1 MFKKYQK
8 IHFVGIGGI
17 GMSGIAEILLTLG
30 LTVTGSDVKKSAVTQ
45 RLKRR
50 GAKIWVGHDKK
61 NVEGAHVVVISS
73 AVSDSNPE
81 VKQAQ
86 KLGIPVVP
94 RAEMLAELMR
104 LKYGIAVA
112 GTHGKTTT
120 TSLIAQVL
128 GTAGLDPTMIVG
140 GKVKSL
146 RGNARL
152 GKGEFLVAE
161 ADESDRSFLK
171 LSPTIGV
178 ITNID
183 PEHMENYRDFDH
195 LKDAFVDFANKV
207 PFYGSVVCCLDHPVI
222 KKILPKIVKRVVTY
236 GEGDAD
242 YTVKNICQVKDRL
255 TFDVVHHGHEL
266 GKVKLPM
273 AGRHH
278 AKNALAAIAVGRELD
293 IAFGTIKNALEGF
306 KGVARRFEVLHNSGP
321 ARLASRG
328 RKARVAGGPIV
339 VDDYGHHPV
348 EIAATISAAREGW
361 PDRRLIVVMQPHRYT
376 RLSALFDG
384 FVSSLKS
391 ADSILV
397 MDVYAAGEKPIKG
410 ATGEHLCEAI
420 RSHYPKKF
428 VAHTKAPENVFSTLK
443 TWCGDNDLILFLGA
457 GDITKTAHQF
467 AKGI

>member
-30 LTVTGSDVKKSAVTQ
+30 HKVTGSDVKRSAVTQ
-45 RLKRR
+45 RLARR
-50 GAKIWVGHDKK
+50 GAKIWIGHTRD
-61 NVEGAHVVVISS
+61 NVSGAHVVVSS

-81 VKQAQ
+81 VKQAH

-120 TSLIAQVL
+120 TSLIAQVF
-128 GTAGLDPTMIVG
+128 GKAGFDPTMIVG

-195 LKDAFVDFANKV
+195 LKEAFVDFANKV
-207 PFYGSVVCCLDHPVI
+207 PFYGSVICCLDHPVV
-222 KKILPKIVKRVVTY
+222 KKIVPKIVRRVVTY
-236 GEGDAD
+236 GECEAD
-242 YTVKNICQVKDRL
+242 YVAKNIEQVKDRL
-255 TFDVVHHGHEL
+255 TFDVVHAGHEL
-266 GKVKLPM
+266 GKIRLPM

-278 AKNALAAIAVGRELD
+278 AKNALAAIAVGRELE
-293 IAFGTIKNALEGF
+293 IPFATIKSALEGF
-306 KGVARRFEVLHNSGP
+306 RGVARRFEVLHNS
-321 ARLASRG
+321 
-328 RKARVAGGPIV
+328 GPIV

-348 EIAATISAAREGW
+348 EIAATIAAAHEGW
-361 PDRRLIVVMQPHRYT
+361 PDRRLIVVIQPHRYT
-376 RLSALFDG
+376 RLRALFG
-384 FVSSLKS
+384 EFVASLKA

-397 MDVYAAGEKPIKG
+397 MDVYPAGEKPIRG
-410 ATGEHLCEAI
+410 ATGRDLCDAI
-420 RSHYPKKF
+420 RGEYPKKF
-428 VAHTKAPENVFSTLK
+428 VAHTESAEKVFSTLK
-443 TWCGDNDLILFLGA
+443 TWTGENDLVLFLGA
-457 GDITKTAHQF
+457 GDITKIAHSF

>member
-30 LTVTGSDVKKSAVTQ
+30 LTVTGSDLKKSAVTQ
-45 RLKRR
+45 RLSRR
-50 GAKIWVGHDKK
+50 GAKIWIGHDRK
-61 NVEGAHVVVISS
+61 NISGAHVVVVSS
-73 AVSDSNPE
+73 AVSETNPE
-81 VKQAQ
+81 VRHAHKQ
-86 KLGIPVVP
+86 GIPVVP

-120 TSLIAQVL
+120 TSLIAHVFDK
-128 GTAGLDPTMIVG
+128 AGLDPTMIVG
-140 GKVKSL
+140 GKVKSM

-152 GKGEFLVAE
+152 GKGEYLVAE

-171 LSPTIGV
+171 LTPTIGV

-207 PFYGSVVCCLDHPVI
+207 PFYGSVVCCTDHPVVR
-222 KKILPKIVKRVVTY
+222 KTLPKIVRRVVTY
-236 GEGDAD
+236 GEDDAD
-242 YTVKNICQVKDRL
+242 YVAKGISQIGARL
-255 TFDVVHHGHEL
+255 TFDVAYQGRGL
-266 GKVKLPM
+266 GRVKLPM

-278 AKNALAAIAVGRELD
+278 VKNALAAIAVGRELD
-293 IAFGTIKNALEGF
+293 IPFNTIKKALEGF
-306 KGVARRFEVLHNSGP
+306 RGVARRFEVLHNGN
-321 ARLASRG
+321 
-328 RKARVAGGPIV
+328 PIV

-361 PDRRLIVVMQPHRYT
+361 PNARITAVVQPHRYT

-384 FVSSLKS
+384 FVDCLKQ
-391 ADSILV
+391 ADMILV
-397 MDVYAAGEKPIKG
+397 MDVYPAGEKPIKG
-410 ATGEHLCEAI
+410 ATGEHLCDAI
-420 RSHYPKKF
+420 RNQYPKKF
-428 VAHTKAPENVFSTLK
+428 VAHTKTPEQVISTLAP
-443 TWCGDNDLILFLGA
+443 WCGADDLILFLGA
-457 GDITKTAHQF
+457 GDITKVAHTF
-467 AKGI
+467 AKGL

>member
-30 LTVTGSDVKKSAVTQ
+30 LTVTGSDVKRSAVTQ
-45 RLKRR
+45 RLSRH
-50 GAKIWVGHDKK
+50 GAKVRIGHEKK
-61 NVEGAHVVVISS
+61 NVEGAHVVVVSS
-73 AVSDSNPE
+73 AVADSNPE
-81 VKQAQ
+81 VKQAH

-120 TSLIAQVL
+120 TSLIAQIFDK
-128 GTAGLDPTMIVG
+128 AGLDPTMIVG

-146 RGNARL
+146 KGNARL
-152 GKGEFLVAE
+152 GRGEFLIAE

-171 LSPTIGV
+171 LTPTVGV

-207 PFYGSVVCCLDHPVI
+207 PFYGSVVCCADHPVVRRI
-222 KKILPKIVKRVVTY
+222 MPKIVRRVVTY
-236 GEGDAD
+236 GEDGAD
-242 YTVKNICQVKDRL
+242 YIARGIEQVKDRL
-255 TFDVVHHGHEL
+255 SFEVVHHGHDL
-266 GKVKLPM
+266 GRISLPM

-278 AKNALAAIAVGRELD
+278 AKNALAAVAVGREMD
-293 IAFGTIKNALEGF
+293 IPFGTIKKALESF
-306 KGVARRFEVLHNSGP
+306 KGVARRFEVLHNS
-321 ARLASRG
+321 
-328 RKARVAGGPIV
+328 GPIV

-348 EIAATISAAREGW
+348 EIAATITAAKEGW
-361 PDRRLIVVMQPHRYT
+361 PRHRLIAVVQPHRYT
-376 RLSALFDG
+376 RLSALFEE
-384 FVSSLKS
+384 FVSSLKN

-397 MDVYAAGEKPIKG
+397 MDVYPAGERPIRG

-420 RSHYPKKF
+420 RKEYPKKF
-428 VAHTKAPENVFSTLK
+428 VTHVHNAQEVKATLK
-443 TWCGDNDLILFLGA
+443 TWCGENDLIMFLGA
-457 GDITKTAHQF
+457 GDITKIAHSF
-467 AKGI
+467 AKEL